1 MILIL
6 QLHKDSV
13 FCSVI
18 GEFEFLNKAQNLLT
32 FTRPSPNICGEQ
44 EKRVN
49 SYVIIHSWLVR
60 NGTLVPFQAEEETRK
75 HANMHGW
82 VQSCIGLSKRMH
94 MFAPALSP
102 QPQHQ

>member
-1 MILIL
+1 MIL

-75 HANMHGW
+75 HTNMHGVGTKLYW
-82 VQSCIGLSKRMH
+82 TFKKDAHV
-94 MFAPALSP
+94 APALSP
-102 QPQHQ
+102 QPQH